1 MKLTPLI
8 RKRLQILAMCAFIA
22 SSIASMVWWNAKTS
36 PVLVGRPHP
45 VLGHVLDS
53 HQYPD
58 AFDPLW
64 HIPKQPPQ
72 FRLAHYFM
80 DLFGR
85 SYEIIISVQLLFFLA
100 LVMASWRIGSRLG
113 GPVAGRLTALFAA
126 FTPVHMTGALIF
138 DDHMLNMALVAT
150 GVACLVEGRGWRRII
165 FAVPAGLCFG
175 LILRYSFIFSNGLI
189 AVGCGIFALCGMTL
203 EGLLYQGNEESD
215 AHDSKGFWPGLMIAF
230 AACAVLVLA
239 TLLPSLNWDGGLLNT
254 PVNYYLSEVSAG
266 AASPVWVDPV
276 GLLTYPDLIFR
287 HQLGP
292 FLSMAVLVGLFGL
305 LRNKIPGRYSLI
317 LWFFGPLIIL
327 TIISKKNS
335 YYDYCAL
342 VAASP
347 LAGVGIAS
355 FSNRKGWS
363 RAAGL
368 SVCVIAAYSLLR
380 LFAFSPAPATLMM
393 RYLQSR
399 PRIFLQEPYQS
410 SFVRQD
416 DIVTVSSL
424 IEDVAKSHLPV
435 WIVMTEDVALDV
447 LEEWRYGILMRNPYY
462 RFDVVKDGSLYAP
475 ISTNTFFLLSKDP
488 SLGGKPVGNLKLDEL
503 LVGKG
508 KTPPSESPFQMGN
521 IPVDLKQDLQIV
533 YESRYWILL
542 RAVSRSLGNLP

>member
-1 MKLTPLI
+1 MTPQI
-8 RKRLQILAMCAFIA
+8 RKRLEAVAICALIA
-22 SSIASMVWWNAKTS
+22 VSIASMVWWNAKTS
-36 PVLVGRPHP
+36 PVLAGRPHP
-45 VLGHVLDS
+45 VLAHVLDS

-85 SYEIIISVQLLFFLA
+85 SYEIIISIQFLFFLA
-100 LVMASWRIGSRLG
+100 LVFASWRIGSRLG
-113 GPVAGRLTALFAA
+113 GPAAGRLTALFAA
-126 FTPVHMTGALIF
+126 FTPVHMTGALVF
-138 DDHMLNMALVAT
+138 DDHMLNMALVAA

-175 LILRYSFIFSNGLI
+175 LTLRYSFIFSNGLI
-189 AVGCGIFALCGMTL
+189 AAACGVFALFGMTL
-203 EGLLYQGNEESD
+203 EGLLYRGNDESD
-215 AHDSKGFWPGLMIAF
+215 AYESKVLWPGSMITL
-230 AACAVLVLA
+230 AACAILVLA
-239 TLLPSLNWDGGLLNT
+239 TLLLSLNRDGGLLNT

-276 GLLTYPDLIFR
+276 GLLTYPYLIFR

-305 LRNKIPGRYSLI
+305 LRNKIPGRFSLI

-327 TIISKKNS
+327 TIISKKNY

-355 FSNRKGWS
+355 FSKRQGWS

-380 LFAFSPAPATLMM
+380 LFTYSPAPMTPMM

-410 SFVRQD
+410 SFIRLD

-424 IEDVAKSHLPV
+424 IEDVAEARIPV
-435 WIVMTEDVALDV
+435 WIVMTGQVALDV
-447 LEEWRYGILMRNPYY
+447 LEEWRYGILMRNPRY
-462 RFDVVKDGSLYAP
+462 RFDVVKDDSCYAP
-475 ISTNTFFLLSKDP
+475 ISANTFFLQSKDP
-488 SLGGKPVGNLKLDEL
+488 SLGGKPVGNVKLDEL
-503 LVGKG
+503 LMGKG
-508 KTPPSESPFQMGN
+508 ETSPSESALRMGK
-521 IPVDLKQDLQIV
+521 IQVDLKHDLQIV
-533 YESRYWILL
+533 YESKYWILF
-542 RAVSRSLGNLP
+542 RAVSRRIGSLP